1 MSYDPNS
8 FVNGAV
14 SYTASEKELR
24 DKFIAEYLRD
34 YNAYGACV
42 RIGFT
47 GEEALETAKE
57 YMEEPYVK
65 RGITDAED
73 RRSAHLRTVQEEDLS
88 QLPAGFVPHDEE
100 TDKQRIVS
108 GLFREAFYKGP
119 GATHNSR
126 VSALG
131 TLAKIYKLDKE
142 EAKEIDHLKTNV
154 MVVPAMGTPEQWEA
168 AAAAQQANLK
178 KQVTE

>member
-8 FVNGAV
+8 FINSEV
-14 SYTASEKELR
+14 SYSKSDKELR

-34 YNAYGACV
+34 YNSYAACV
-42 RIGFT
+42 RIGYMD
-47 GEEALETAKE
+47 EVALETAKHF
-57 YMEEPYVK
+57 MEEPYVK
-65 RGITDAED
+65 CGIADAEAS
-73 RRSAHLRTVQEEDLS
+73 RAKHLRSTEDKDLS
-88 QLPAGFVPHDEE
+88 QLPTNFVPHDEE

-126 VSALG
+126 VSALS
-131 TLAKIYKLDKE
+131 TLAKIYKLDKQE
-142 EAKEIDHLKTNV
+142 EKDTGIKTNV
-154 MVVPAMGTPEQWEA
+154 MVVPAVGTVDDWEKMA
-168 AAAAQQANLK
+168 ANQQAELK